1 MWGDKTPGPSH
12 TTHMPL
18 LKSLFPDARFLHVIR
33 DPRDVCLSMQKTF
46 GKSLYRSAEMWRQIV
61 TAARS
66 YGHRLGRDY
75 REVFYELL
83 LQDPAA
89 VMQEICEFIE
99 CEYIPAMIELARPA
113 EQYGAARGQTQIVP
127 GNFGKYRVHLSKS
140 QIKRIEQ
147 IVLPELRST
156 PYQPENRVRF
166 RPLPPPVLAMLTLY
180 DTWTTLRFDIKE
192 KGLGE
197 APGYFYNALK
207 SYLAVL
213 SNSERP
219 SA

>member
-1 MWGDKTPGPSH
+1 
-12 TTHMPL
+12 
-18 LKSLFPDARFLHVIR
+18 
-33 DPRDVCLSMQKTF
+33 MQKTF

-66 YGHRLGRDY
+66 YGHRLGQEY
-75 REVFYELL
+75 KEVFYELL
-83 LQDPAA
+83 LRDPVA
-89 VMQEICEFIE
+89 VIQEICDFLE
-99 CEYIPAMIELARPA
+99 CEYIPTMIELARPA

-127 GNFGKYRVHLSKS
+127 GNRGKYRSRLSKP

-166 RPLPPPVLAMLTLY
+166 RPLPPPLMAMLTLY
-180 DTWTTLRFDIKE
+180 DAWTTLCFDMKE
-192 KGLGE
+192 KGLGQ

-213 SNSERP
+213 SRSERP